1 MTLVLSFYNSDNK
14 LRIRTGLN
22 GFVCEVR
29 VELFKPF
36 EHIHTI
42 DAEDP
47 MTTNPQPINLF
58 EFEDVA
64 KERLPKEEYDYIAG
78 GATDEISVDR
88 NRRAYASWALR
99 PRVLRDVS
107 VLDLSTTVLG
117 TKVNLPVLIAPC
129 GAHKRAHP
137 EGELATYR
145 AAAACGTILAV
156 SANSNTSFEDLAKAA
171 NGYLWVQ
178 MYPFR
183 NKEMTKDWLKRAKES
198 GYKAVVV
205 TLDSQ
210 WPPKRERNI
219 RNNYRR
225 TRGVNY
231 PGASAETPRP
241 AGRAGEGSDPA
252 ATWKDL
258 EWIKAAADLPV
269 VAKGVMTGEDVEL
282 CAEVGAN
289 GVIVSNHGGR
299 HLDNTLATI
308 EVLSEAVAAAKDKME
323 IYLDGGIRRGADVV
337 KAIALGARAV
347 FIGRPLFWGLAVDG
361 ENGVVRVLNI
371 LREEIE
377 ITMAKCGRPTIASI
391 DSSVVVKAP
400 PL

>member
-1 MTLVLSFYNSDNK
+1 MKNPMMTS
-14 LRIRTGLN
+14 
-22 GFVCEVR
+22 
-29 VELFKPF
+29 
-36 EHIHTI
+36 
-42 DAEDP
+42 
-47 MTTNPQPINLF
+47 PQPVNLF
-58 EFEDVA
+58 DFEEMA

-78 GATDEISVDR
+78 GATDEISLDR
-88 NRRAYASWALR
+88 NRRAYASWAFR

-107 VLDLSTTVLG
+107 ALDLSTTVLG
-117 TKVNLPVLIAPC
+117 TKVSLPVLIAPC
-129 GAHKRAHP
+129 GGHKRAHP

-145 AAAACGTILAV
+145 AATACGSIMAV

-171 NGYLWVQ
+171 KGHLWVQ

-183 NKEMTKDWLKRAKES
+183 AKEMTQEWLDRAKGA
-198 GYKAVVV
+198 GYEAVIV

-231 PGASAETPRP
+231 PTAGGETPRP

-258 EWIKAAADLPV
+258 EWIKSATELPV
-269 VAKGVMTGEDVEL
+269 IAKGVLTGEDVEL
-282 CAEVGAN
+282 CAEVGAD
-289 GVIVSNHGGR
+289 GVIISNHGGR
-299 HLDNTLATI
+299 HLDNTLATV
-308 EVLSEAVAAAKDKME
+308 EVLSEAVAAAKGKME

-337 KAIALGARAV
+337 KAVALGAKAV

-361 ENGVVRVLNI
+361 EKGVVRVFEI

-391 DSSVVVKAP
+391 DAATIVKAP

>member
-1 MTLVLSFYNSDNK
+1 MSTDS
-14 LRIRTGLN
+14 
-22 GFVCEVR
+22 
-29 VELFKPF
+29 
-36 EHIHTI
+36 
-42 DAEDP
+42 
-47 MTTNPQPINLF
+47 QPINLF
-58 EFEDVA
+58 DFEAIA

-107 VLDLSTTVLG
+107 TLDLTTNVFG
-117 TKVNLPVLIAPC
+117 TKINLPVLIAPC

-137 EGELATYR
+137 EGEIATYR
-145 AAAACGTILAV
+145 AATACNTVLTV

-171 NGYLWVQ
+171 QGHLWVQ
-178 MYPFR
+178 LYPFR
-183 NKEMTKDWLKRAKES
+183 DKAMTEEWLQRVKDA

-231 PGASAETPRP
+231 PGERTETPRP

-258 EWIKAAADLPV
+258 EWIKAATDLPIL
-269 VAKGVMTGEDVEL
+269 AKGIMTGEDVEL
-282 CAEVGAN
+282 CAEVGADA
-289 GVIVSNHGGR
+289 VIVSNHGGR

-308 EVLSEAVAAAKDKME
+308 EVLGEAVAAAKGKLDV
-323 IYLDGGIRRGADVV
+323 YLDGGIRRGADVV
-337 KAIALGARAV
+337 KAIALGAKAV
-347 FIGRPLFWGLAVDG
+347 FVGRPLFWGLAVDG
-361 ENGVVRVLNI
+361 EKGVVRVLDI
-371 LREEIE
+371 LREEME

-391 DSSVVVKAP
+391 DSTVVTKAP

>member
-1 MTLVLSFYNSDNK
+1 
-14 LRIRTGLN
+14 
-22 GFVCEVR
+22 
-29 VELFKPF
+29 
-36 EHIHTI
+36 
-42 DAEDP
+42 
-47 MTTNPQPINLF
+47 MTTIPQPINLF
-58 EFEDVA
+58 EFEDFA
-64 KERLPKEEYDYIAG
+64 KKRLPKEEYDYIAG

-88 NRRAYASWALR
+88 NRRAYASWAFR

-107 VLDLSTTVLG
+107 ALDLSTTVLG
-117 TKVNLPVLIAPC
+117 TKLNLPVLIAPC
-129 GAHKRAHP
+129 GGHKRAHS

-145 AAAACGTILAV
+145 AAAACGTVLAV
-156 SANSNTSFEDLAKAA
+156 SANSNTSFEELAKSAK
-171 NGYLWVQ
+171 GHLWVQ

-183 NKEMTKDWLKRAKES
+183 NRDMTKEWLKRAKDS
-198 GYKAVVV
+198 GYEAIVV

-219 RNNYRR
+219 RNNYQR

-231 PGASAETPRP
+231 PKAGAETPRP

-252 ATWKDL
+252 ATWEDL
-258 EWIKAAADLPV
+258 EWIKKAAGLPV
-269 VAKGVMTGEDVEL
+269 VAKGVMTGEDVSL
-282 CAEVGAN
+282 CIEVGAD

-299 HLDNTLATI
+299 HLDNTLATV
-308 EVLSEAVAAAKDKME
+308 EVLPEAVAAARDKLE
-323 IYLDGGIRRGADVV
+323 VYLDGGIRRGADVV

-361 ENGVVRVLNI
+361 EKGVVRVLDI

-391 DSSVVVKAP
+391 DSTAVVKAP

>member
-1 MTLVLSFYNSDNK
+1 
-14 LRIRTGLN
+14 
-22 GFVCEVR
+22 
-29 VELFKPF
+29 
-36 EHIHTI
+36 
-42 DAEDP
+42 
-47 MTTNPQPINLF
+47 MTTTPQPINLF
-58 EFEDVA
+58 EFEDIA
-64 KERLPKEEYDYIAG
+64 RERLPKEEYDYIAG
-78 GATDEISVDR
+78 GATDEISIDR
-88 NRRAYASWALR
+88 NRRAYASWAFR

-129 GAHKRAHP
+129 GGHKRAHP
-137 EGELATYR
+137 DGELATFR
-145 AAAACGTILAV
+145 AAAACGTVLAV

-171 NGYLWVQ
+171 NGHLWVQ

-183 NKEMTKDWLKRAKES
+183 NKEMTKEWLNRVKDND
-198 GYKAVVV
+198 YKAVVV

-231 PGASAETPRP
+231 PAAGTDTPRP

-252 ATWKDL
+252 ATWQDL
-258 EWIKAAADLPV
+258 EWIKKAAGLPV

-282 CAEVGAN
+282 CAEVGAD

-299 HLDNTLATI
+299 HLDNTLATV
-308 EVLSEAVAAAKDKME
+308 EVLSEAVSAANGKLE
-323 IYLDGGIRRGADVV
+323 VYLDGGVRRGADVV
-337 KAIALGARAV
+337 KAIALGAKAV

-391 DSSVVVKAP
+391 DGTTIVKAP

>member
-1 MTLVLSFYNSDNK
+1 
-14 LRIRTGLN
+14 
-22 GFVCEVR
+22 
-29 VELFKPF
+29 
-36 EHIHTI
+36 
-42 DAEDP
+42 

-58 EFEDVA
+58 DFEEIA
-64 KERLPKEEYDYIAG
+64 KDRLPKEEYDYIAG

-88 NRRAYASWALR
+88 NRRAYASWAFR

-107 VLDLSTTVLG
+107 ALDLSTTVLG
-117 TKVNLPVLIAPC
+117 TKVSLPVLIAPC
-129 GAHKRAHP
+129 GGHKRAHP

-145 AAAACGTILAV
+145 AATACGSIMAV

-171 NGYLWVQ
+171 KGHLWVQ

-183 NKEMTKDWLKRAKES
+183 DKQMTQEWLDRAKDV
-198 GYKAVVV
+198 GYEAVIV

-231 PGASAETPRP
+231 PATGAETPRP
-241 AGRAGEGSDPA
+241 AARAGEGSDPA

-258 EWIKAAADLPV
+258 EWIKSATELPV
-269 VAKGVMTGEDVEL
+269 IAKGVLTGEDVEL
-282 CAEVGAN
+282 CAEVGAD

-299 HLDNTLATI
+299 HLDNTLATV
-308 EVLSEAVAAAKDKME
+308 EVLSEAVAAAKGKME

-337 KAIALGARAV
+337 KALALGAKAV
-347 FIGRPLFWGLAVDG
+347 FIGRPLFWGLAVNG
-361 ENGVVRVLNI
+361 EKGVVRVFEI

-377 ITMAKCGRPTIASI
+377 ITMAKCGRPTISSI
-391 DSSVVVKAP
+391 DSSTIVKAP

>member
-1 MTLVLSFYNSDNK
+1 MATDS
-14 LRIRTGLN
+14 T
-22 GFVCEVR
+22 
-29 VELFKPF
+29 
-36 EHIHTI
+36 
-42 DAEDP
+42 
-47 MTTNPQPINLF
+47 PINLF
-58 EFEDVA
+58 EFEEVA
-64 KERLPKEEYDYIAG
+64 RARLPKAEYDYIAG

-88 NRRAYASWALR
+88 NRRAFASWALR

-117 TKVNLPVLIAPC
+117 TKLKLPVLIAPC
-129 GAHKRAHP
+129 GGHKRAHP
-137 EGELATYR
+137 DGEIATYR
-145 AAAACGTILAV
+145 AAATCGTVLAV
-156 SANSNTSFEDLAKAA
+156 SANSNTSFEDLSKAA
-171 NGYLWVQ
+171 SGHLWIQ

-183 NKEMTKDWLKRAKES
+183 DKQLNQKWLDRAKGA

-231 PGASAETPRP
+231 PKSGAETPRP

-258 EWIKAAADLPV
+258 EWIKSASDFPV

-282 CAEVGAN
+282 CVEAGAD

-308 EVLSEAVAAAKDKME
+308 EVLSEAVAAAKGKIE

-337 KAIALGARAV
+337 KAIALGAKAV
-347 FIGRPLFWGLAVDG
+347 FIGRPLFWGLALDG
-361 ENGVVRVLNI
+361 EQGVIRVLEI

-377 ITMAKCGRPTIASI
+377 ITMAKCGRPTVGSI
-391 DSSVVVKAP
+391 DSSVVAKAP

>member
-1 MTLVLSFYNSDNK
+1 
-14 LRIRTGLN
+14 
-22 GFVCEVR
+22 
-29 VELFKPF
+29 
-36 EHIHTI
+36 
-42 DAEDP
+42 
-47 MTTNPQPINLF
+47 MTTSPDPINLF

-64 KERLPKEEYDYIAG
+64 RGRLPKEEYDYIAG

-107 VLDLSTTVLG
+107 ALDLSTTVLG
-117 TKVNLPVLIAPC
+117 MKVNLPVLIAPC

-145 AAAACGTILAV
+145 AATACGSALAV
-156 SANSNTSFEDLAKAA
+156 SANASASFEDLAKAA
-171 NGYLWVQ
+171 NGNLWVQ
-178 MYPFR
+178 LYPFR
-183 NKEMTKDWLKRAKES
+183 DREMTTEWLRRAEDL
-198 GYKAVVV
+198 GYKAICV

-231 PGASAETPRP
+231 PKGASQTPRP
-241 AGRAGEGSDPA
+241 AGSAGEGSDPA

-258 EWIKAAADLPV
+258 EWIKSETDLPV
-269 VAKGVMTGEDVEL
+269 VAKGIMTGEDAEF
-282 CAEVGAN
+282 CAEVGAD

-308 EVLSEAVAAAKDKME
+308 EVLSEVVAAVNGKME
-323 IYLDGGIRRGADVV
+323 VLLDGGIRRGADVV

-347 FIGRPLFWGLAVDG
+347 FIGRPLFWGLAVNG
-361 ENGVVRVLNI
+361 EQGVVRILNI

-377 ITMAKCGRPTIASI
+377 ITMAKCGKPTIGSI
-391 DSSVVVKAP
+391 DSTTIVKAP

>member
-1 MTLVLSFYNSDNK
+1 MAA
-14 LRIRTGLN
+14 I
-22 GFVCEVR
+22 
-29 VELFKPF
+29 
-36 EHIHTI
+36 
-42 DAEDP
+42 
-47 MTTNPQPINLF
+47 PQPINLF
-58 EFEDVA
+58 EFEQFA

-88 NRRAYASWALR
+88 NHCAFASWALR

-107 VLDLSTTVLG
+107 ALDLSTTVLG
-117 TKVNLPVLIAPC
+117 TKVSLPVLIAPC
-129 GAHKRAHP
+129 GGHKRAHP
-137 EGELATYR
+137 DGELATYR
-145 AAAACGTILAV
+145 AAAACGSIMAV
-156 SANSNTSFEDLAKAA
+156 SANSNTSFEELAKAA
-171 NGYLWVQ
+171 RGHLWVQ

-183 NKEMTKDWLKRAKES
+183 DKEMTQEWLDRAKEA
-198 GYKAVVV
+198 GYEAIIV

-231 PGASAETPRP
+231 PKTNAETPRP

-252 ATWKDL
+252 ATWSDL
-258 EWIKAAADLPV
+258 AWIKSATELPV
-269 VAKGVMTGEDVEL
+269 IAKGVLTGEDVEL
-282 CAEVGAN
+282 CAEVGAD

-308 EVLSEAVAAAKDKME
+308 EVLAEAVAAGKGKLE
-323 IYLDGGIRRGADVV
+323 IYLDGGVRRGADVV
-337 KAIALGARAV
+337 KAIALGAKAV
-347 FIGRPLFWGLAVDG
+347 FIGRPLFWGLAIDG
-361 ENGVVRVLNI
+361 ERGVIRVFEI

-377 ITMAKCGRPTIASI
+377 ITMAKCGRPTVASI
-391 DSSVVVKAP
+391 DASTVVKAP

>member
-1 MTLVLSFYNSDNK
+1 
-14 LRIRTGLN
+14 
-22 GFVCEVR
+22 
-29 VELFKPF
+29 
-36 EHIHTI
+36 
-42 DAEDP
+42 
-47 MTTNPQPINLF
+47 
-58 EFEDVA
+58 
-64 KERLPKEEYDYIAG
+64 
-78 GATDEISVDR
+78 
-88 NRRAYASWALR
+88 
-99 PRVLRDVS
+99 
-107 VLDLSTTVLG
+107 
-117 TKVNLPVLIAPC
+117 
-129 GAHKRAHP
+129 
-137 EGELATYR
+137 
-145 AAAACGTILAV
+145 V

-171 NGYLWVQ
+171 TGHLWIQ

-183 NKEMTKDWLKRAKES
+183 DKQLNQEWLDRARGA

-231 PGASAETPRP
+231 PKSGAETPRP

-258 EWIKAAADLPV
+258 EWIKSASDLPV

-282 CAEVGAN
+282 CVDAGAD

-308 EVLSEAVAAAKDKME
+308 EVLSEAVAAAKGKIE

-337 KAIALGARAV
+337 KAIALGAKAV
-347 FIGRPLFWGLAVDG
+347 FIGRPLFWGLALDG
-361 ENGVVRVLNI
+361 EQGVIRVLEI

-377 ITMAKCGRPTIASI
+377 ITMAKCGRPTVGSI
-391 DSSVVVKAP
+391 DSSVVAKAP